1 MGDDRKCY
9 SWHHKKAKIMKAS
22 EFSLFAVLCLAAAAL
37 LGGCKTSA
45 MKGTPFF
52 TGEYTTRVGAAEDR
66 INLWPLLYYRD
77 PALSVLWPIGEYSD
91 EHLAIRPLLSMHR
104 KAPDKPYTEYNVL
117 WPLIQFDTDRG
128 DHRMFPFFWGDGYCV
143 GFPLYWHYG
152 PFTSSYGTDALF
164 PLWIYDRHASGHSLD
179 ILWPIFHR
187 AEDRDELSLRILPLW
202 SSQESRDGGEF
213 HKHVLLGLA
222 GWEAETHNDYRAH
235 WFLPFYVTGR
245 DKSFSEFF
253 SLPWCDFENT
263 GRRLR
268 VVPPLLSWRND
279 AADGARTDTYLLG
292 LGRDARRADGVR
304 NGHFIPFYAYGENYF
319 LSPLYAHVGSE
330 TREHDVLPPLLSWR
344 SRDAATGRTDTFA
357 LAGLLHRR
365 RGIEGGD
372 RDWLLPLYLRDEANG
387 LFMTP
392 LWAHQRDDA
401 GAPLWRAVPPLLSW
415 RSRDPASG
423 ASSLYALAGL
433 YHRRR
438 GVEGGNRDWLLPL
451 YYRDDAEDL
460 AISPLYFSAKT
471 DAGTTRG
478 IPPLLTWWQEN
489 RDGSRSTDILFRL
502 ARFTRSAAGE
512 SRGHVFPLFAY
523 GPGSFLSLLY
533 ADTLVADGDRVQAI
547 PPLLSWQRVDP
558 ATGQGARTI
567 LAGLGGHSIGMPEG
581 HGRGHVFPLFAY
593 DRDDDSFLTPLFGHW
608 KEGGTRHR
616 YWFTPLVASWSGHE
630 SGWWVLPL
638 ASQSE
643 TAWSRFTRV
652 LLLGSHE
659 RAKDDSMRAMGFFPL
674 FSWRREGNLA
684 TALKLLDSETI
695 NPAFSESLHR
705 RVGWR
710 SNWLLWLGD
719 ASHQVETF
727 DRRPDLSIKAP
738 LLSAPSDGP
747 NAVRLL
753 ETERDGLFPIWS
765 TERRRSVVFSEG
777 RKTEDATFEESNLLF
792 LLYDYRRER
801 NPAQKHDYVR
811 RRVLWRLWHYE
822 RLNGDVSV
830 DLFPAITWDR
840 REDGSRKTSFLW
852 RLFRYERDPEGEKKL
867 DILFI
872 PIVR

>member
-1 MGDDRKCY
+1 MPVRPCALKRDI
-9 SWHHKKAKIMKAS
+9 ATMKAHA
-22 EFSLFAVLCLAAAAL
+22 LPILCLAAAL

-128 DHRMFPFFWGDGYCV
+128 DHRMFPFFWGEGYCV

-187 AEDRDELSLRILPLW
+187 AEDRDESSLRILPLW
-202 SSQESRDGGEF
+202 SSQESHDGGEF

-222 GWEAETHNDYRAH
+222 GWEAEAHNDYRAH
-235 WFLPFYVTGR
+235 WFLPFYATGR
-245 DKSFSEFF
+245 DKTSSGFF

-263 GRRLR
+263 DRRLR

-304 NGHFIPFYAYGENYF
+304 SGHFIPFYAYGENYF
-319 LSPLYAHVGSE
+319 LSLLYAHVGSE

-365 RGIEGGD
+365 RGVEGGD

-401 GAPLWRAVPPLLSW
+401 GATLWRAVPPLLSW
-415 RSRDPASG
+415 RSRDPATG
-423 ASSLYALAGL
+423 ASSVYALAGL

-438 GVEGGNRDWLLPL
+438 GVEGGDRDWLLPF
-451 YYRDDAEDL
+451 YYRDEAEDL
-460 AISPLYFSAKT
+460 AISPLFFSAKT

-502 ARFTRSAAGE
+502 ARFTRSANGE
-512 SRGHVFPLFAY
+512 TRGHVFPLFAY

-533 ADTLVADGDRVQAI
+533 ADTLVANGDRVQAI

-567 LAGLGGHSIGMPEG
+567 LAGLVGHSIGMPEG

-593 DRDDDSFLTPLFGHW
+593 DRDDDTFLTPLFGHW

-616 YWFTPLVASWSGHE
+616 YGFTPLVASWSGHE

-638 ASQSE
+638 ASQSK
-643 TAWSRFTRV
+643 TAWGRFTRV

-727 DRRPDLSIKAP
+727 DRRPDISIKAP

-777 RKTEDATFEESNLLF
+777 RKAEDATFEESNLLF

-801 NPAQKHDYVR
+801 NSAQKHDYVR

-852 RLFRYERDPEGEKKL
+852 RLFRYERDPEGGKKL

>member
-1 MGDDRKCY
+1 M
-9 SWHHKKAKIMKAS
+9 
-22 EFSLFAVLCLAAAAL
+22 
-37 LGGCKTSA
+37 
-45 MKGTPFF
+45 
-52 TGEYTTRVGAAEDR
+52 
-66 INLWPLLYYRD
+66 
-77 PALSVLWPIGEYSD
+77 
-91 EHLAIRPLLSMHR
+91 
-104 KAPDKPYTEYNVL
+104 
-117 WPLIQFDTDRG
+117 
-128 DHRMFPFFWGDGYCV
+128 
-143 GFPLYWHYG
+143 
-152 PFTSSYGTDALF
+152 
-164 PLWIYDRHASGHSLD
+164 
-179 ILWPIFHR
+179 
-187 AEDRDELSLRILPLW
+187 
-202 SSQESRDGGEF
+202 
-213 HKHVLLGLA
+213 
-222 GWEAETHNDYRAH
+222 
-235 WFLPFYVTGR
+235 
-245 DKSFSEFF
+245 
-253 SLPWCDFENT
+253 
-263 GRRLR
+263 
-268 VVPPLLSWRND
+268 
-279 AADGARTDTYLLG
+279 
-292 LGRDARRADGVR
+292 
-304 NGHFIPFYAYGENYF
+304 
-319 LSPLYAHVGSE
+319 
-330 TREHDVLPPLLSWR
+330 
-344 SRDAATGRTDTFA
+344 
-357 LAGLLHRR
+357 
-365 RGIEGGD
+365 
-372 RDWLLPLYLRDEANG
+372 
-387 LFMTP
+387 
-392 LWAHQRDDA
+392 
-401 GAPLWRAVPPLLSW
+401 
-415 RSRDPASG
+415 
-423 ASSLYALAGL
+423 
-433 YHRRR
+433 
-438 GVEGGNRDWLLPL
+438 
-451 YYRDDAEDL
+451 
-460 AISPLYFSAKT
+460 
-471 DAGTTRG
+471 
-478 IPPLLTWWQEN
+478 
-489 RDGSRSTDILFRL
+489 
-502 ARFTRSAAGE
+502 
-512 SRGHVFPLFAY
+512 
-523 GPGSFLSLLY
+523 LY

-593 DRDDDSFLTPLFGHW
+593 DRDDDTFLTPLFGHW

-643 TAWSRFTRV
+643 TAWGRFTRV

-777 RKTEDATFEESNLLF
+777 RKAEDATFEESNLLF

-801 NPAQKHDYVR
+801 NSAQKHDYVR

-872 PIVR
+872 PLVR